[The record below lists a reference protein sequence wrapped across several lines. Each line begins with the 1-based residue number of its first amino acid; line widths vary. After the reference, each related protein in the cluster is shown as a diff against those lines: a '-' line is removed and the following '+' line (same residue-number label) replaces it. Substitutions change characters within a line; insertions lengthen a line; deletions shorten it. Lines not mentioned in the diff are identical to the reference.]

1 MVNIF
6 GSWIFKGD
14 VNKYLGMYLI
24 QPSVTN
30 TIVNIDLCCLHGISY
45 L

>member
-1 MVNIF
+1 MSNIF

-14 VNKYLGMYLI
+14 VNKCLGMYLI
-24 QPSVTN
+24 QISVTN
-30 TIVNIDLCCLHGISY
+30 ITVNVDLCSLHGISY